1 MIGIFVDADA
11 CPVKD
16 EIYVVATRYGLPVAV
31 VTNAPIY
38 VPKGMGVQLIVVDR
52 GPDAAD
58 DWIAENVQSGDVVV
72 TADVPLAAR
81 CLAAGASVLG
91 STGREFDEDSIGG
104 ALAMRDLL
112 ASRRDAGEATRGPS
126 PLSAKDR
133 SRFHDALDRI
143 VQKNRRTALTVRAR
157 SPRSARAPPRCRL
170 PTSRCVT
177 ARKQPGAIALMLA
190 RSGRARAR
198 RRRRP
203 RTSPC
208 WSRARGAPRFRPGPL
223 GGARRSRDRREPS
236 M

>member
-31 VTNAPIY
+31 VANAPVY

-112 ASRRDAGEATRGPS
+112 ASRRDAGEATRGPA
-126 PLSAKDR
+126 PLSAKAR
-133 SRFHDALDRI
+133 SRFAAELDRI
-143 VQKNRRTALTVRAR
+143 VSR
-157 SPRSARAPPRCRL
+157 SLREQRDGSAR
-170 PTSRCVT
+170 
-177 ARKQPGAIALMLA
+177 
-190 RSGRARAR
+190 
-198 RRRRP
+198 
-203 RTSPC
+203 
-208 WSRARGAPRFRPGPL
+208 
-223 GGARRSRDRREPS
+223 
-236 M
+236 